1 MRLLKLIFIKD
12 WRYKLIALTVSIAL
26 WGVVNFGS
34 RTTIT
39 VSRYVEV
46 RNGSQ
51 EFSYSVRPERVE
63 ITVYVV
69 ERLILSK
76 LIAEVRA
83 YVDVSGIKRPG
94 NYRLKVKTETLLPWF
109 IHPAGAE
116 PPAVLV
122 EVNRR

>member
-1 MRLLKLIFIKD
+1 MRVLKLIFVKD
-12 WRYKLIALTVSIAL
+12 WKYKLIALTVSIAL
-26 WGVVNFGS
+26 WGVVNFGT

-46 RNGSQ
+46 RNGSHGLQ
-51 EFSYSVRPERVE
+51 YSVRPDRVE

-69 ERLILSK
+69 ERLILSRF
-76 LIAEVRA
+76 IAEVKA
-83 YVDVSGIKRPG
+83 YVDVSKLKGPG
-94 NYRLKVKTETLLPWF
+94 SYRVKVRTETLLPWF
-109 IHPAGAE
+109 IHPASVE